1 MENEGVHMV
10 DYLLSLDNWQL
21 ALLGG
26 LMTWGL
32 TALGAALVFFFNG
45 IQKNV
50 YNMMLGFA
58 AGVMIAASMWS
69 LILPAIDMATEQGT
83 IPWLVATIGILMGT
97 GFLFAFDK
105 ILPHIHFG
113 KESLQEG
120 IHTKLSRNILLV
132 FSITLHNIPEG
143 LAVGVAFG
151 AVGLATNPEIALFA
165 AIAVATGIGI
175 QNFPEGAAVSIPL
188 RQEGNSRRKSFFYGQ
203 ASALVEPISAVIGAI
218 LVNVVSQ
225 ILPYALTFA
234 AGAMIYVVIE
244 ELIPESKDIVDE
256 KGEHFATFGF
266 VLGFLI
272 MMILDVAL
280 S

>member
-1 MENEGVHMV
+1 MMNF
-10 DYLLSLDNWQL
+10 LLSLDNWQL

-26 LMTWGL
+26 ILTWSL
-32 TALGAALVFFFNG
+32 TAIGASLVFFFKE

-58 AGVMIAASMWS
+58 AGVMIAASVWS
-69 LILPAIDMATEQGT
+69 LIIPAVERAEIQGA
-83 IPWLVATIGILMGT
+83 IPWLVAAIGILAGS
-97 GFLFAFDK
+97 GFLYAFDK
-105 ILPHIHFG
+105 IMPHIHFG
-113 KESLQEG
+113 KDNLQEG
-120 IHTKLSRNILLV
+120 IPTKLSRNILLV

-151 AVGLATNPEIALFA
+151 AVGLATNPDTALLA
-165 AIAVATGIGI
+165 ALAVAIGIGI

-203 ASALVEPISAVIGAI
+203 ASALVEPVFAVIGAI
-218 LVNVVSQ
+218 LVNTVSV

-244 ELIPESKDIVDE
+244 ELIPESKDIAED
-256 KGEHFATFGF
+256 KAEHLATFGF
-266 VLGFLI
+266 VLGFII
-272 MMILDVAL
+272 MMVLDIAL
-280 S
+280 G

>member
-1 MENEGVHMV
+1 MEIEGVIMLN
-10 DYLLSLDNWQL
+10 YLLGLETWQL

-26 LMTWGL
+26 ILTWSL
-32 TALGAALVFFFNG
+32 TALGASLVFFFKG
-45 IQKNV
+45 IHKNV

-58 AGVMIAASMWS
+58 AGVMIAASVWS
-69 LILPAIDMATEQGT
+69 LIIPAVDMAEAQGA
-83 IPWLVATIGILMGT
+83 IPWLVAAIGILVGT

-105 ILPHIHFG
+105 IIPHIHFG

-120 IHTKLSRNILLV
+120 IRTKLSRNILLV

-151 AVGLATNPEIALFA
+151 AVGLATNPEIALYA
-165 AIAVATGIGI
+165 AIAVALGIGI

-218 LVNVVSQ
+218 LVNIVSQ

-244 ELIPESKDIVDE
+244 ELIPESKDIADE
-256 KGEHFATFGF
+256 KGEHYATFGF
-266 VLGFLI
+266 VLGFII
-272 MMILDVAL
+272 MMILDIAL
-280 S
+280 G